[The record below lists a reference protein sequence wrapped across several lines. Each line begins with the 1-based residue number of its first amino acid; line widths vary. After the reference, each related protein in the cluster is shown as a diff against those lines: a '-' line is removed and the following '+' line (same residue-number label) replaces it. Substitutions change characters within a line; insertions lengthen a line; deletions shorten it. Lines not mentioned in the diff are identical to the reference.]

1 VRVLTQWLAPG
12 MEHGE
17 ETDASAETTSIGGD
31 LHQGFRYGAEQQ
43 GGKPNAGFG
52 VQLLPR
58 VGVG

>member
-1 VRVLTQWLAPG
+1 

-43 GGKPNAGFG
+43 GVNQTLVSECNCCHGLG
-52 VQLLPR
+52 
-58 VGVG
+58 